1 MITTLRHDQLDMP
14 TQIFGDVLTNCL
26 EDVWHQKLLQ
36 SHENLW
42 DCFFS
47 NYWELMDCLSEELFL
62 SMSKFSWLSM
72 IKFMNLRRPKTIQV
86 CVDKRSTFMLFS
98 IYQFNSYHG
107 YLHLTNFDLSIFC
120 LPLLNSHTHVWP
132 CVPIVQANVPSFGCI
147 ITYNL

>member
-1 MITTLRHDQLDMP
+1 MTT
-14 TQIFGDVLTNCL
+14 
-26 EDVWHQKLLQ
+26 WHAYP
-36 SHENLW
+36 NLW
-42 DCFFS
+42 RCSNQLPWRCMAPKIIAISWKSMRLFFS